1 MESPCAEERDSL
13 PCLHLQLEFSFI
25 KVQFCQNF
33 QSPIKKSLIKI
44 ERPGLEVRSAP
55 GFASMFG
62 RFNAERRKKR

>member
-1 MESPCAEERDSL
+1 
-13 PCLHLQLEFSFI
+13 LEFSFI

-55 GFASMFG
+55 GFAKQVRTFQRPNEKEKAMTYQAPPHCIFL
-62 RFNAERRKKR
+62 